1 MDKVSV
7 TDPQR
12 RVAGGTAAALLAQ
25 STYQR
30 DKRARQKMARA
41 VATTERRAAAATL
54 IAVLWREAVVRNA
67 ATATRKAKARR
78 VEVELAVVAAR
89 AEQEQAATNEAARA
103 TVQARAHARAH
114 AQAEEITQI
123 WVRAVGSHDSRS
135 VMVSLKAP
143 TGDTKLAGL
152 GNGRLYSPQVG
163 TLDPEKSF
171 AAQGI
176 SKGATLSL
184 LPRIIIG
191 GMEGSS
197 KAGREAS
204 PTQAPYMRLRSLVHE
219 LVYGSGLMNELGL
232 YTGGL
237 GHEQSAEME
246 AHDFGSLLL
255 TISPLLR
262 RVTWSLHLYPLPPSH
277 NLTLPGIAAKDDGV
291 SNAHSAH
298 QNDQA
303 TSAESSSAAYVA
315 QKFVANAVSAV
326 TTL

>member
-1 MDKVSV
+1 M
-7 TDPQR
+7 
-12 RVAGGTAAALLAQ
+12 
-25 STYQR
+25 
-30 DKRARQKMARA
+30 
-41 VATTERRAAAATL
+41 
-54 IAVLWREAVVRNA
+54 
-67 ATATRKAKARR
+67 
-78 VEVELAVVAAR
+78 
-89 AEQEQAATNEAARA
+89 
-103 TVQARAHARAH
+103 
-114 AQAEEITQI
+114 
-123 WVRAVGSHDSRS
+123 
-135 VMVSLKAP
+135 
-143 TGDTKLAGL
+143 
-152 GNGRLYSPQVG
+152 
-163 TLDPEKSF
+163 
-171 AAQGI
+171 
-176 SKGATLSL
+176 
-184 LPRIIIG
+184 
-191 GMEGSS
+191 
-197 KAGREAS
+197 
-204 PTQAPYMRLRSLVHE
+204 RSLVHE

-232 YTGGL
+232 HAGGP